1 MSIVGSSSMPWD
13 WTRIR
18 LIPLLGYPLMSNA
31 VLLWAVENCVVKY
44 QNLPF
49 GPKTEFF

>member
-31 VLLWAVENCVVKY
+31 VLLWAVENCVV
-44 QNLPF
+44 
-49 GPKTEFF
+49 